1 MSGSPLAASAYEV
14 LRVTPDATDDELR
27 RAYRLRLRE
36 AHPDTGGDAA
46 LFVRVQAAWEL
57 VGTPAARAAYDRG
70 RGGASVPHPTFAPEP
85 TVRSRPADTRP
96 GPRSHGQPGGYNRER
111 YLVGVR
117 EWAGRGVTLADPYDP
132 ALVRSAPRELRRLLA
147 DALAEENTAR
157 SLSDLGM
164 GYTIWHDVAVPR
176 IGGKLD
182 HVVLGPSG
190 LFALTS
196 DDYAAPVKFRRGEVI
211 GEGVDAAPVGA
222 TVAAARALGK
232 AAGVRFGGV
241 IVVLPDAD
249 VPEQITE
256 LGRVRSLAA
265 VVVGRGAL
273 TTALRRGVTGVRD
286 LGGTEIFDVR
296 TRLQAAIRFV

>member
-14 LRVTPDATDDELR
+14 LGVAPDVTDEELR

-46 LFVRVQAAWEL
+46 LFVRVQEAWEL
-57 VGTPAARAAYDRG
+57 VGTPIARAAYDRG
-70 RGGASVPHPTFAPEP
+70 RGSTSAPHPTFAPEP

-111 YLVGVR
+111 YLVGIR
-117 EWAGRGVTLADPYDP
+117 EWAGRGVALPDPYDP

-196 DDYAAPVKFRRGEVI
+196 DDYAAAVKFRRGEVI

-241 IVVLPDAD
+241 IVVLPDND

-265 VVVGRGAL
+265 VVVGRSAL
-273 TTALRRGVTGVRD
+273 TTVLRRGVTGVRD